1 MSYDQ
6 NSSKQI
12 DGTIITEGIN
22 WSKFSGMGYF
32 YSVSAD
38 KVNLVMGLKEWHN
51 WFEAAEKYEGK
62 WEGKVTGFVSE
73 ESEEV
78 EEHQRDARLVFIH
91 ALGALV
97 AAFILK
103 IELNKQQA
111 VHPKN
116 TWNLLRHR
124 YSTFVMDGA
133 YIKTCFQFVN
143 PLNCIDST
151 SFNWTRFIFFFFSFL
166 VLNSFADAARIVF
179 LPVGTSVRK
188 RGALLQ
194 WPVPARMV
202 ISGQWI
208 VQRCCPPLPCFGY
221 THFQPDLRP
230 QSMGSLPSSLRLS
243 KWPPTAIQSPVTWL

>member
-111 VHPKN
+111 VHPKKHLESI
-116 TWNLLRHR
+116 TAPL
-124 YSTFVMDGA
+124 FDFCDGWGLH
-133 YIKTCFQFVN
+133 KN
-143 PLNCIDST
+143 
-151 SFNWTRFIFFFFSFL
+151 
-166 VLNSFADAARIVF
+166 VLPIR
-179 LPVGTSVRK
+179 
-188 RGALLQ
+188 
-194 WPVPARMV
+194 
-202 ISGQWI
+202 
-208 VQRCCPPLPCFGY
+208 
-221 THFQPDLRP
+221 QP
-230 QSMGSLPSSLRLS
+230 S
-243 KWPPTAIQSPVTWL
+243 